1 MAEKKTLEFYAKV
14 SADITSVKNVVS
26 DLKEQLSNLEMPK
39 NASKGFEKTLEKL
52 NAELQNFEALSSK
65 GPENLADTK
74 KIEASWKKITTIFS
88 GLGVQ
93 FKDLKDVEFFSK
105 EVTANIEKASKAL
118 TSYQAKIEEI
128 KKSQAYKDKVEARKQ
143 AETKRQSTTN
153 DYNKEQKRLGE
164 MERKVAS
171 NKEAWTQN
179 REKDYVEQS
188 KKLAGLNAQIEQQNN
203 ALKQQQEIQ
212 KQLQSDR
219 VVTREG
225 EIREDHKRALEAA
238 KIKKEELRISRE
250 KAAEDERV
258 AKEQEKAAKKA
269 QSSARGIATK
279 TKKNVTSENDPK
291 LVAAIEARTKAEQA
305 YADAKIRSAEAS
317 ANLQKIEKEESANN
331 EKLGKL
337 ESQEDLAKTTASN
350 INAIKA
356 QKQALETAS
365 KPIKDIV
372 EEHENFQQS
381 LKTSE
386 SALQDQQTK
395 VKTYKAA
402 METAEQ
408 AVNNFDQ
415 ELKQM
420 EMVGSIQAWRQ
431 LIGIIEEF
439 TGLDLTGTYG
449 DINKITQVLEDY
461 KNEQIKEAPKQ
472 IDKIK
477 ESADKA
483 APALKHVGEVAN
495 DTGENLKVM
504 GQAEKEMENLKNQIL
519 DFFSI
524 SNTIQIFKNAVRD
537 AFDTVKELD
546 AAMTETAVVTDFSI
560 GDMWDKLP
568 EYSAQATKLGTSIKS
583 LYEATTLYYQ
593 QGLNTE
599 QAMGVGIE
607 TMKMARVANMDAAAA
622 TEAMTAAL
630 RGFNMEINEISA
642 TRISDVYSELAAIT
656 ASDTEQ
662 IATAM
667 SKTASIAAS
676 ANMEFETT
684 AALLAQIIETTQEAP
699 ETAGTAM
706 KTIIARFTEVK
717 ELFSEGMLTGEDS
730 EGEEINI
737 NKIDAALKTV
747 GISLKDFLNGSKG
760 IDDIFLELASKWD
773 SLDLATQRYIAT
785 MAAGSRQQSRFI
797 AMMSNYE
804 RTMELV
810 SAANNSAGASQE
822 QFDKTLESL
831 EAKLQNLQNAWAE
844 FTMGLAN
851 NEVIKGFVDILTWLL
866 KAVNEITGIAGNDG
880 LGGVITAFVRLAT
893 VIASLRGAQSIL
905 RKLSGSILSQ
915 AGFAEKAA
923 GAFLKT
929 SKEIGTMGVQ
939 AGKTFKI
946 FANFFSK
953 FGGWIGLLVG
963 LGLAISAVVKGYQA
977 AQKSQKMEDLNS
989 SMKEFENSANEAKI
1003 ALEEMGREQDSLNGL
1018 QNKLKQ
1024 LTKGTKEWNQA
1035 LIDTN
1040 QQVFDL
1046 IDKYSHFDIQGY
1058 VSKGEYG
1065 QLVVDDSFWTNLQ
1078 NKQQEIILNLQ
1089 NQKKLTEVQMSE
1101 LQQAMNFDD
1110 FIIDSKETDFQKEL
1124 VKIEIGL
1131 NDFYD
1136 SKAFGKF
1143 TWGDLLFSGSQVA
1156 GSVHK
1161 EYVEQGGYAVS
1172 YQKELTGG
1180 LTSQEY
1186 TELAAALMRENITA
1200 RDGYNNEEL
1209 KRFAEIYGNLEYSAK
1224 NMDEVIK
1231 KILSLGQKF
1240 DELGNIVQ
1248 EDIMAEEQVAKKYV
1262 RNAVTGALPATTSE
1276 EIDQV
1281 EAISNLITEIRNYD
1295 NALNSKIQQEKQ
1307 DILNRVANKE
1317 DKYSEM
1323 NLKLEYAE
1331 LFGYAMS
1338 HGKIYTDSTFTQEV
1352 QADNEA
1358 MAEAIANANIT
1369 VKVQEDAVTF
1379 AEKLATRKESQRELF
1394 SDIFSDEGNKIT
1406 ALEQNKFYKDG
1417 LLSLEDIAKE
1427 LGYQVE
1433 GKGTAHEKS
1442 AFEIMAEDLDY
1453 TIIDLQKLIE
1463 ENFEKASERTKKQRQ
1478 ATAQNISQY
1487 RTGNLTNKDLYD
1499 TIKGIE
1505 DKFSSDMSDIQVRE
1519 ILDSAI
1525 NSLSKTGDN
1534 RLIQS
1539 GIFRLMQEGI
1549 DGTAKS
1555 FEELSEF
1562 IGGINWYDP
1571 VNAFQQLNKEAKLG
1585 SGATKEM
1592 AQSLLSL
1599 NSSFLGEGSQLRSL
1613 FNSEDYKE
1621 IQEGLYEIL
1630 ETQEA
1635 ITATNINDLASKYS
1649 YLNKVLKN
1657 TGMSSHSL
1665 AQVLNS
1671 MIEGDM
1677 VFEDINDALIS
1688 GIKNLGAFESSLDE
1702 VLRKVQEFNPGRDEG
1717 EVQNLVDEAA
1727 EVVSEKMEVYQYN
1740 NTEAKS
1746 YVTELL
1752 GEDYLNVTPE
1762 EQEAK
1767 MQQANQWLQKI
1778 SGSPNAMLR
1787 IFEYIAN
1794 GKDVMGNALEKGPVD
1809 ISGIQYGYT
1818 EQGKFFVDIDPEQY
1832 STLEDVY
1839 KAFADSG
1846 LGGSETLWGSLFTLL
1861 SSVDSGFMYDW
1872 NLEQASLTGQRMKE
1886 EALQIDGNAIVSK
1899 KTIEQSAEL
1908 LYKEYGKIT
1917 GKTAEDYAEEIRKG
1931 LGEGLIEFSVLDENG
1946 VKKELEVIKAEID
1959 NIFGGEENLLGKYI
1973 MSDEEGIQTFDFN
1986 GLTSSFELL
1995 GLTAQ
2000 ESVQM
2005 AYDYIANLP
2014 AEVEKINIDGH
2025 EIELFNTDGTR
2036 KDIEVIKEEVENLK
2050 NAAEVE
2056 STINVNTAAATQKV
2070 RAFIEELKKI
2080 ERNISVKI
2088 KVEEN
2093 NENNDEEPGQPQ
2105 GPGKGEVNIE
2115 QNLTTSSAKGVKNNP
2130 TSRWSLT
2137 GEEGPE
2143 LVWTGDSAYLVGT
2156 EGPQMAYIN
2165 RGDTVYTAEE
2175 TREIYKR
2182 KGTNI
2187 NSYGGGYN
2195 TNGVITT
2202 TVDLNKVITGGS
2214 GGKSKE
2220 EEEVWENS
2228 FDKLYNLVRKIDEE
2242 LRQRERIERRYE
2254 KLLENIDAS
2263 ANKIIDVSREQL
2275 TQLEKERMLQEQLIA
2290 GRKYQI
2296 EQYQAENAELAK
2308 YAFITQN
2315 EQGEDVLRIDW
2326 DAINAVTDEDEG
2338 QRIEDYVSQLEEWFE
2353 AILEAEDVLW
2363 DIEDEVAEIKERG
2376 REEYFELE
2384 EAIKDAL
2391 AQSYQE
2397 EIDKLSEINES
2408 INDTNSSL
2416 LDAMQKSLD
2425 KQRQERDNK
2434 KTEDDLEEKQRR
2446 LLYLQQDT
2454 SGANAMEILQLQK
2467 EIQEGQEDYTD
2478 TLIDQKIS
2486 ELQEQNDEAAK
2497 QREQQITIAQAQLDH
2512 YIESGKIWEDVYTL
2526 MDEGLDAD
2534 TGLVRGS
2541 RLEELLKSADA
2552 YQGMSEIGKME
2563 WLNETNN
2570 LIAQGLSYLE
2580 VGRQLE
2586 DIGANK
2592 GTEIEFTDEKGQ
2604 TLKGTVNEDGSVTT
2618 SDGKT
2623 YNNVYQGYDG
2633 KYYAGENIEQV
2644 KEPTIEGPEQGGTEQ
2659 QPAQNSKYTEDN
2671 IIGIAEAV
2679 WLKGSD
2685 ASGWG
2690 AGEIRKSRVDQKIG
2704 TGAGQEVQ
2712 TRINQ
2717 IANKKVGTGKAKKAL
2732 TEYYYGKFKQGGLAD
2747 FTGPAWLDGTKSRP
2761 ELVLN
2766 QKDTQNFIQLKDILA
2781 SILERGSVTNNTS
2794 TENNGDITYDIDINV
2809 ESIGSDYDVEQ
2820 VANKVKSMIGAD
2832 ARYRNNNTVSLMR

>member
-1 MAEKKTLEFYAKV
+1 MGSSKHTVVIEAQVQTTLNGMQE
-14 SADITSVKNVVS
+14 VVNKLQRG
-26 DLKEQLSNLEMPK
+26 LKEGTTKVDLTKGIGAALSKDIIKFQKDYEKITKLISNGELELGDSK
-39 NASKGFEKTLEKL
+39 EFASRAKHIISTFEEI
-52 NAELQNFEALSSK
+52 QRVVGNFENMELIDAKKLFPSAFDSKVKELKSTLSGLSESFDKISSK
-65 GPENLADTK
+65 GLESSKLEGDLKSLKKEVEDLRAKAGNVNQLKIDNDQAQTKLEEANQAIDEIRKKLKETYKAKIEVELPAEEKEIQDEIDKINKKKSKRATTKEIVDREGRVTTYRGKSRAAWEKDTKSSAQQRNAALKVLDAYEKEKRHLKELETQLEQVRKARKALSETYPKLDNADLGEAASKVGQGTAEIDAITDALKKQANAAEDASEAQKKYNEAQTASK
-74 KIEASWKKITTIFS
+74 KIEGKEAELNKIRTKLAEVRQEIENLSKKTDFS
-88 GLGVQ
+88 SIQRAVEELNKSLDDADKIDIDLSPEMLKSEDGVKQLMKALNKLDDKKLEELKEALRGIGLNSEDAKNGMDEFAKAV
-93 FKDLKDVEFFSK
+93 DMGAENAEALKRTNQDVE
-105 EVTANIEKASKAL
+105 
-118 TSYQAKIEEI
+118 
-128 KKSQAYKDKVEARKQ
+128 R
-143 AETKRQSTTN
+143 
-153 DYNKEQKRLGE
+153 
-164 MERKVAS
+164 
-171 NKEAWTQN
+171 
-179 REKDYVEQS
+179 
-188 KKLAGLNAQIEQQNN
+188 
-203 ALKQQQEIQ
+203 
-212 KQLQSDR
+212 
-219 VVTREG
+219 
-225 EIREDHKRALEAA
+225 
-238 KIKKEELRISRE
+238 
-250 KAAEDERV
+250 
-258 AKEQEKAAKKA
+258 
-269 QSSARGIATK
+269 
-279 TKKNVTSENDPK
+279 
-291 LVAAIEARTKAEQA
+291 
-305 YADAKIRSAEAS
+305 
-317 ANLQKIEKEESANN
+317 
-331 EKLGKL
+331 
-337 ESQEDLAKTTASN
+337 
-350 INAIKA
+350 
-356 QKQALETAS
+356 
-365 KPIKDIV
+365 
-372 EEHENFQQS
+372 
-381 LKTSE
+381 
-386 SALQDQQTK
+386 
-395 VKTYKAA
+395 
-402 METAEQ
+402 
-408 AVNNFDQ
+408 
-415 ELKQM
+415 
-420 EMVGSIQAWRQ
+420 
-431 LIGIIEEF
+431 
-439 TGLDLTGTYG
+439 
-449 DINKITQVLEDY
+449 
-461 KNEQIKEAPKQ
+461 
-472 IDKIK
+472 
-477 ESADKA
+477 
-483 APALKHVGEVAN
+483 
-495 DTGENLKVM
+495 
-504 GQAEKEMENLKNQIL
+504 LKNQVL

-524 SNTIQIFKNAVRD
+524 TNTIQIFKNAVRD

-630 RGFNMEINEISA
+630 RGFNMEINETSA

-747 GISLKDFLNGSKG
+747 GISLKDFLNGTKG

-851 NEVIKGFVDILTWLL
+851 NEVIKGIVDILTWLL

-905 RKLSGSILSQ
+905 RKLTGSILSQ
-915 AGFAEKAA
+915 TGSAGKAA

-946 FANFFSK
+946 FTAFFSK
-953 FGGWIGLLVG
+953 FSGWIGLLVG

-989 SMKEFENSANEAKI
+989 SMNEFENSANEAKN
-1003 ALEEMGREQDSLNGL
+1003 ALEEMGREQDNLNGL

-1065 QLVVDDSFWTNLQ
+1065 QLVVDDSFWTDLQ
-1078 NKQQEIILNLQ
+1078 NKQQEIILNLS
-1089 NQKKLTEVQMSE
+1089 NQKTFAEIQMQE
-1101 LQQAMNFDD
+1101 LQQAMDFDS
-1110 FIIDSKETDFQKEL
+1110 FVIDSKKTDMGKNYA
-1124 VKIEIGL
+1124 KSMIGL
-1131 NDFYD
+1131 NDFFD

-1143 TWGDLLFSGSQVA
+1143 TWGDLLLTSSQAA
-1156 GSVHK
+1156 GERHRKAEES
-1161 EYVEQGGYAVS
+1161 GGYAVN
-1172 YQKELTGG
+1172 YQKEQTGG

-1209 KRFAEIYGNLEYSAK
+1209 KRFAEIYGSLEYSAK

-1307 DILNRVANKE
+1307 DILNKVANKE
-1317 DKYSEM
+1317 DKYNEM
-1323 NLKLEYAE
+1323 SLKLEYAE

-1379 AEKLATRKESQRELF
+1379 AEKLATRNESQRELF

-1417 LLSLEDIAKE
+1417 LLSLENIAKE

-1442 AFEIMAEDLDY
+1442 AFEAMAEDLDY
-1453 TIIDLQKLIE
+1453 TIIDLKKLIE
-1463 ENFEKASERTKKQRQ
+1463 ENFEKASDRTKKQRQ
-1478 ATAQNISQY
+1478 ATAQNIGQY

-1505 DKFSSDMSDIQVRE
+1505 DRFSSDISDIQVRE
-1519 ILDSAI
+1519 MLDSAI

-1571 VNAFQQLNKEAKLG
+1571 VNAFQQLSKEAKLG

-1599 NSSFLGEGSQLRSL
+1599 NSSFLGESSQLKSL

-1635 ITATNINDLASKYS
+1635 ITATNVNDLASKYS

-1671 MIEGDM
+1671 IIEGDM
-1677 VFEDINDALIS
+1677 IFEDINDALIS
-1688 GIKNLGAFESSLDE
+1688 GIKNLGSFESSLDE
-1702 VLRKVQEFNPGRDEG
+1702 VLRKIEEFNPGRDEG

-1752 GEDYLNVTPE
+1752 GEDYLNVIPE

-1809 ISGIQYGYT
+1809 ITGIQYGYT

-1899 KTIEQSAEL
+1899 KTIEQTAEL
-1908 LYKEYGKIT
+1908 LHKEYGKIT
-1917 GKTAEDYAEEIRKG
+1917 GKSMEDYAEEIREG
-1931 LGEGLIEFSVLDENG
+1931 LGEGFIEFSVLDKNG

-1973 MSDEEGIQTFDFN
+1973 MSDEEGIQTLDFN

-2014 AEVEKINIDGH
+2014 AEVAAEVEKINIDGH
-2025 EIELFNTDGTR
+2025 EIELFNTDGTQ

-2050 NAAEVE
+2050 SAAEVE
-2056 STINVNTAAATQKV
+2056 STININTAVATQKV
-2070 RAFIEELKKI
+2070 RAFIQELNKI
-2080 ERNISVKI
+2080 RDVTVKI
-2088 KVEEN
+2088 KVE
-2093 NENNDEEPGQPQ
+2093 DEEDDED
-2105 GPGKGEVNIE
+2105 KGEETPGAGRAVLNVAGE
-2115 QNLTTSSAKGVKNNP
+2115 TLTTNATGVKNSP
-2130 TSRWSLT
+2130 TSGWSLT

-2165 RGDTVYTAEE
+2165 RGDTVYTAKE
-2175 TREIYKR
+2175 TEEIYKR
-2182 KGTNI
+2182 QGTGI
-2187 NSYGGGYN
+2187 NSYSGGYN

-2220 EEEVWENS
+2220 EEVWENS
-2228 FDKLYNLVRKIDEE
+2228 FDKLYNLVHKIDEE

-2254 KLLENIDAS
+2254 KLLESIDAS
-2263 ANKIIDVSREQL
+2263 ANSIIDVSREQL
-2275 TQLEKERMLQEQLIA
+2275 AQLEKERMLQEQLIA

-2296 EQYQAENAELAK
+2296 EQYQSENADLAQYAAFAENERG
-2308 YAFITQN
+2308 
-2315 EQGEDVLRIDW
+2315 EQVLRIDW
-2326 DAINAVTDEDEG
+2326 EAIDAITDEEQG
-2338 QRIEDYVSQLEEWFE
+2338 SRVEEYVSQLEEWND
-2353 AILEAEDVLW
+2353 ALLEAEDALW
-2363 DIEDEVAEIKERG
+2363 EIEDAVQEIKERG
-2376 REEYFELE
+2376 KDEYFELE
-2384 EAIKDAL
+2384 DAIKEAVI
-2391 AQSYQE
+2391 QSYQDQ
-2397 EIDKLSEINES
+2397 IDKLSEINNS

-2416 LDAMQKSLD
+2416 LDAIQKSIDL
-2425 KQRQERDNK
+2425 QRQERENQR
-2434 KTEDDLEEKQRR
+2434 TEEDLAKKQRK

-2454 SGANAMEILQLQK
+2454 SNANDMEIMQLQK
-2467 EIQEGQEDYTD
+2467 ELEEGQEDYTD

-2486 ELQEQNDEAAK
+2486 ELQDQNEEAAK
-2497 QREQQITIAQAQLDH
+2497 QREQQITLLQSQLDH
-2512 YIESGKIWEDVYTL
+2512 YIETGAVWNEVYDL
-2526 MDEGLDAD
+2526 MESGLDKE

-2541 RLEELLKSADA
+2541 RLEELLKSSEGFE
-2552 YQGMSEIGKME
+2552 GMSQLARME
-2563 WLNETNN
+2563 WMNDTNSM
-2570 LIAQGLSYLE
+2570 IAQGLAYLE
-2580 VGRQLE
+2580 TGRQLE
-2586 DIGANK
+2586 DLGIEEGSQ
-2592 GTEIEFTDEKGQ
+2592 IEFTTEDGKVL
-2604 TLKGTVNEDGSVTT
+2604 TGTVDEDGNVKASN
-2618 SDGKT
+2618 GKV
-2623 YNNVYQGYDG
+2623 YNNVYQGADG
-2633 KYYAGENIEQV
+2633 KYYAGSNIEEV
-2644 KEPTIEGPEQGGTEQ
+2644 ETPVVESIRPSGGETTQ
-2659 QPAQNSKYTEDN
+2659 QASKYTEDN
-2671 IIGIAEAV
+2671 IIGIAEAI
-2679 WLKGSD
+2679 WLRGSD
-2685 ASGWG
+2685 ATGWG
-2690 AGEIRKSRVDQKIG
+2690 AGDIRKSRVDEKIG
-2704 TGAGQEVQ
+2704 AGAGQEVQ
-2712 TRINQ
+2712 TRINK
-2717 IANKKVGTGKAKKAL
+2717 IANKSVGTGKAQKDL

-2761 ELVLN
+2761 EVVLDA
-2766 QKDTQNFIQLKDILA
+2766 QDSRNFIQLRDIL
-2781 SILERGSVTNNTS
+2781 SSVLNNGSFSNTS

-2820 VANKVKSMIGAD
+2820 VANKVKSLIGED
-2832 ARYRNNNTVSLMR
+2832 ARYRNNNSVSLMR

>member
-1 MAEKKTLEFYAKV
+1 MSDKRVNLDFYAKV
-14 SADITSVKNVVS
+14 KTDVGEVKTVINNIKNQLN
-26 DLKEQLSNLEMPK
+26 DLKLPA
-39 NASKGFEKTLEKL
+39 NATKDFEKTFE
-52 NAELQNFEALSSK
+52 NIASEIQNFEAISQN
-65 GPENLADTK
+65 GINTLADTK
-74 KIEASWKKITTIFS
+74 KIDASWKKINNLFGNLGIQLK
-88 GLGVQ
+88 GLGEIEEQIFPKQVI
-93 FKDLKDVEFFSK
+93 
-105 EVTANIEKASKAL
+105 ANIDKANKAL
-118 TSYQAKIEEI
+118 NAYQAKINSIRETE
-128 KKSQAYKDKVEARKQ
+128 AYKNKLKEKNDMAVEANRK
-143 AETKRQSTTN
+143 
-153 DYNKEQKRLGE
+153 
-164 MERKVAS
+164 AS
-171 NKEAWTQN
+171 KW
-179 REKDYVEQS
+179 QS
-188 KKLAGLNAQIEQQNN
+188 KQEAVRDKETEVQSKRDVWNQN
-203 ALKQQQEIQ
+203 
-212 KQLQSDR
+212 
-219 VVTREG
+219 
-225 EIREDHKRALEAA
+225 
-238 KIKKEELRISRE
+238 
-250 KAAEDERV
+250 KAAEYQQQQKEIARITGLIDEQNDKLEKQKAIQDQLYEKGITTKEGEVRKSHRDSIKNTEATITTSEKELEQ
-258 AKEQEKAAKKA
+258 AKKNLALAQEIEKKAKKA
-269 QSSARGIATK
+269 KSTAKGKETK
-279 TKKNVTSENDPK
+279 
-291 LVAAIEARTKAEQA
+291 L
-305 YADAKIRSAEAS
+305 
-317 ANLQKIEKEESANN
+317 
-331 EKLGKL
+331 
-337 ESQEDLAKTTASN
+337 
-350 INAIKA
+350 
-356 QKQALETAS
+356 S
-365 KPIKDIV
+365 K
-372 EEHENFQQS
+372 
-381 LKTSE
+381 
-386 SALQDQQTK
+386 
-395 VKTYKAA
+395 
-402 METAEQ
+402 
-408 AVNNFDQ
+408 
-415 ELKQM
+415 
-420 EMVGSIQAWRQ
+420 
-431 LIGIIEEF
+431 
-439 TGLDLTGTYG
+439 
-449 DINKITQVLEDY
+449 
-461 KNEQIKEAPKQ
+461 
-472 IDKIK
+472 K
-477 ESADKA
+477 ESADSSKLKA
-483 APALKHVGEVAN
+483 ATEA
-495 DTGENLKVM
+495 KVK
-504 GQAEKEMENLKNQIL
+504 AEKEWNAAQAETLAKTEEVARIEAKLQESHNNLSKLQEDKDLAEQTGRNIAAINEETKALETSKRAAETAASSNKNYKESLDKNEQELKDQKAALETYEKAMNEAKTKADQLGKELNQMELDGSKAEWNEIVEVIKKFTGIDLSGTQGDIKEIANVLAQYQTKELEKIPEVFEELQKKANGAKPSIEGVTGAIKEGTRELQELKRAEQEVENLKNQVL

-524 SNTIQIFKNAVRD
+524 TNTIQIFKNAVRY
-537 AFDTVKELD
+537 AFNTVKKLD
-546 AAMTETAVVTDFSI
+546 AAMTETAVVTNFSI

-568 EYSAQATKLGTSIKS
+568 EYSAQASQLGTSIKS

-630 RGFNMEINEISA
+630 RGFNMEINETSA
-642 TRISDVYSELAAIT
+642 IRISDVYSELAAIT

-717 ELFSEGMLTGEDS
+717 QLFSEGMLTGEDS

-747 GISLKDFLNGSKG
+747 GISLKDFLNGTKG

-822 QFDKTLESL
+822 QFDKTLKSL
-831 EAKLQNLQNAWAE
+831 EAKIQKLQNAWAE

-851 NEVIKGFVDILTWLL
+851 NEVIKAFVDILTWLL

-880 LGGVITAFVRLAT
+880 LGGVITAFVRLVT

-929 SKEIGTMGVQ
+929 GKEIGTMGVQ

-946 FANFFSK
+946 FTAFFSK
-953 FGGWIGLLVG
+953 FSGWIGLLVG

-1003 ALEEMGREQDSLNGL
+1003 VLEEMGREQDSLNGL

-1024 LTKGTKEWNQA
+1024 LTKETKEWNQA

-1101 LQQAMNFDD
+1101 LQQTMDFDD
-1110 FIIDSKETDFQKEL
+1110 FVIDSKETDFQKKEAEIL
-1124 VKIEIGL
+1124 IGL
-1131 NDFYD
+1131 NDFFD

-1143 TWGDLLFSGSQVA
+1143 TWGDLLLTSSQA
-1156 GSVHK
+1156 AAERHRKAEGT
-1161 EYVEQGGYAVS
+1161 GGYAVN
-1172 YQKELTGG
+1172 YQKEQTGG

-1186 TELAAALMRENITA
+1186 TELAAALMREGITA

-1209 KRFAEIYGNLEYSAK
+1209 KRFAEIYGSLEYSAE

-1262 RNAVTGALPATTSE
+1262 RNAVTGVLPATTSE

-1307 DILNRVANKE
+1307 DILNKVANKE
-1317 DKYSEM
+1317 DKYNEM
-1323 NLKLEYAE
+1323 DLKLEYAK

-1406 ALEQNKFYKDG
+1406 AQEQNKFYKDG

-1442 AFEIMAEDLDY
+1442 AFEVMAEDLDY

-1478 ATAQNISQY
+1478 ATAQNIGQY

-1702 VLRKVQEFNPGRDEG
+1702 VLRKAQEFNPGRDEG

-1787 IFEYIAN
+1787 IFEYIAE
-1794 GKDVMGNALEKGPVD
+1794 GKDVMGNALEKGPAD

-1899 KTIEQSAEL
+1899 KTIEQTAEFL
-1908 LYKEYGKIT
+1908 HKEYGKIT
-1917 GKTAEDYAEEIRKG
+1917 DKSMEDYAKEIREG
-1931 LGEGLIEFSVLDENG
+1931 LGESFIEFSALDENG

-1986 GLTSSFELL
+1986 GLASSFELL

-2005 AYDYIANLP
+2005 AYDYIANLS

-2025 EIELFNTDGTR
+2025 EIELFNTDGTQ

-2050 NAAEVE
+2050 SAAEVE

-2070 RAFIEELKKI
+2070 RAFIEELNKI
-2080 ERNISVKI
+2080 KEVITVKI
-2088 KVEEN
+2088 KVE
-2093 NENNDEEPGQPQ
+2093 DEEDDEDKGKETPGV
-2105 GPGKGEVNIE
+2105 GRAALNVAGET
-2115 QNLTTSSAKGVKNNP
+2115 LTTNATGVKNSP
-2130 TSRWSLT
+2130 TSGWSLT

-2182 KGTNI
+2182 QGTNI
-2187 NSYGGGYN
+2187 NSYSGGYN

-2220 EEEVWENS
+2220 EEAWENS
-2228 FDKLYNLVRKIDEE
+2228 FDKLYNLVHKIDEE

-2254 KLLENIDAS
+2254 KLLESIDAS
-2263 ANKIIDVSREQL
+2263 ANSIIDVSREQL
-2275 TQLEKERMLQEQLIA
+2275 AQLEKERMLQEQLIA

-2296 EQYQAENAELAK
+2296 EQYQSENADLAQYAAFAENERG
-2308 YAFITQN
+2308 
-2315 EQGEDVLRIDW
+2315 EQVLRIDW
-2326 DAINAVTDEDEG
+2326 EAIDAITDEEQG
-2338 QRIEDYVSQLEEWFE
+2338 SRVEEYVSQLEEWND
-2353 AILEAEDVLW
+2353 ALLEAEDALW
-2363 DIEDEVAEIKERG
+2363 EIEDAVQEIKERG
-2376 REEYFELE
+2376 KDEYFELE
-2384 EAIKDAL
+2384 DAIKEAVV
-2391 AQSYQE
+2391 QSYQDQ
-2397 EIDKLSEINES
+2397 IDKLSEINNS

-2416 LDAMQKSLD
+2416 LDAIQKSIDL
-2425 KQRQERDNK
+2425 QRQERENQR
-2434 KTEDDLEEKQRR
+2434 TEEDLAKKQRK

-2454 SGANAMEILQLQK
+2454 SNANDMEIMQLQK
-2467 EIQEGQEDYTD
+2467 ELEEGQEDYTD

-2486 ELQEQNDEAAK
+2486 ELQDQNEEAAK
-2497 QREQQITIAQAQLDH
+2497 QREQQITLLQSQLDH
-2512 YIESGKIWEDVYTL
+2512 YIETGAVWNEVYDL
-2526 MDEGLDAD
+2526 MESGLDKE

-2541 RLEELLKSADA
+2541 RLEELLKSSEGFE
-2552 YQGMSEIGKME
+2552 GMSQLARME
-2563 WLNETNN
+2563 WMNDTNSM
-2570 LIAQGLSYLE
+2570 IAQGLAYLE
-2580 VGRQLE
+2580 TGRQLE
-2586 DIGANK
+2586 DLGIEEGSQ
-2592 GTEIEFTDEKGQ
+2592 IEFTTEDGRVL
-2604 TLKGTVNEDGSVTT
+2604 TGTVDEDGNVKASN
-2618 SDGKT
+2618 GKV
-2623 YNNVYQGYDG
+2623 YNNVYQGADG
-2633 KYYAGENIEQV
+2633 KYYAGSDIEEV
-2644 KEPTIEGPEQGGTEQ
+2644 ETPVVESIRPSGGETTQ
-2659 QPAQNSKYTEDN
+2659 QASKYTEDN
-2671 IIGIAEAV
+2671 IIGIAEAI
-2679 WLKGSD
+2679 WLRGSD
-2685 ASGWG
+2685 ATGWG
-2690 AGEIRKSRVDQKIG
+2690 AGDIRKSRVDEKIG
-2704 TGAGQEVQ
+2704 AGAGQEVQ
-2712 TRINQ
+2712 TRINK
-2717 IANKKVGTGKAKKAL
+2717 IANKSVGTGKAQKDL

-2761 ELVLN
+2761 EVVLDA
-2766 QKDTQNFIQLKDILA
+2766 QDSRNFIQLRDIL
-2781 SILERGSVTNNTS
+2781 SSVLNNGSFSNTS

-2820 VANKVKSMIGAD
+2820 VANKIKSLIGED
-2832 ARYRNNNTVSLMR
+2832 ARYRNNNSVSLMR